1 MTLKESLGDTREKE
15 IEVREDNE
23 LLYSG
28 RVSDLPENLL
38 ERQTEKIERS
48 SLSGRVAAYVY

>member
-1 MTLKESLGDTREKE
+1 MTLKESLGSTREKE

-28 RVSDLPENLL
+28 RVSDLPQHIL

-48 SLSGRVAAYVY
+48 SLNGRLEAYVY